1 MWNNHAIIRSSI
13 DFKFKVIEIKRIFL
27 GTRLYIEND
36 VSYLLVKRC
45 VNEETLNQLALIF
58 LS

>member
-36 VSYLLVKRC
+36 VYLIYWSNYLLRK
-45 VNEETLNQLALIF
+45 
-58 LS
+58 